1 MRPEEESEPLG
12 ARTFLNTGPSR
23 AREKAEIYF
32 YFSEGRLGPPH
43 VYMRGPVRARARA
56 RAKYKQEKKICS
68 QQAASGAK
76 MQTKIFFEK
85 NFFQKK
91 IKFPFDFDV
100 KFQQVHRKSN
110 IKMSWYQQFCNFLLV
125 FLCCFVL
132 KMRFGSLSTPGST
145 TGRFKVLNDCIFR

>member
-56 RAKYKQEKKICS
+56 RAKYKQEKKFAHSKQLQERKCKQKFFS
-68 QQAASGAK
+68 K
-76 MQTKIFFEK
+76 KIFFK
-85 NFFQKK
+85 KK
-91 IKFPFDFDV
+91 IPF
-100 KFQQVHRKSN
+100 
-110 IKMSWYQQFCNFLLV
+110 
-125 FLCCFVL
+125 
-132 KMRFGSLSTPGST
+132 
-145 TGRFKVLNDCIFR
+145 

>member
-32 YFSEGRLGPPH
+32 YSSEGRLGPPH

-76 MQTKIFFEK
+76 MQTK
-85 NFFQKK
+85 NFFRKK
-91 IKFPFDFDV
+91 FFSKNYKIPF
-100 KFQQVHRKSN
+100 
-110 IKMSWYQQFCNFLLV
+110 
-125 FLCCFVL
+125 
-132 KMRFGSLSTPGST
+132 
-145 TGRFKVLNDCIFR
+145 